1 MDNRLSIHLGEDK
14 TYSILFASK
23 RKIKKV
29 PKLSINYKNM
39 KIKQHSEVTYLSCIL
54 DETFLGESMALKLI
68 IKINSR
74 LKFLHRKK
82 QLFNSSATQ
91 AII

>member
-1 MDNRLSIHLGEDK
+1 
-14 TYSILFASK
+14 
-23 RKIKKV
+23 
-29 PKLSINYKNM
+29 M

-54 DETFLGESMALKLI
+54 DETLSGESMALKLI
-68 IKINSR
+68 IKIKCK

-91 AII
+91 AIM